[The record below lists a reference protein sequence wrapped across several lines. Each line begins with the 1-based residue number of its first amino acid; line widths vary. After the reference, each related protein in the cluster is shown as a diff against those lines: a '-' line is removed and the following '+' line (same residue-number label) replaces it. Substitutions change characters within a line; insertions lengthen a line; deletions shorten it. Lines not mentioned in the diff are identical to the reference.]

1 MVAKCTSQGFTNA
14 FFAQFCELFLE
25 LSTMLDFVCTR
36 LFSSVAQFK
45 DNTIPRDYLCLFT
58 NPQPPLRT
66 ALFPLCSQ
74 SISSSGFYS
83 PSIIKVI
90 IVSPEIAIIP

>member
-45 DNTIPRDYLCLFT
+45 DNTISRD
-58 NPQPPLRT
+58 
-66 ALFPLCSQ
+66 
-74 SISSSGFYS
+74 
-83 PSIIKVI
+83 
-90 IVSPEIAIIP
+90 